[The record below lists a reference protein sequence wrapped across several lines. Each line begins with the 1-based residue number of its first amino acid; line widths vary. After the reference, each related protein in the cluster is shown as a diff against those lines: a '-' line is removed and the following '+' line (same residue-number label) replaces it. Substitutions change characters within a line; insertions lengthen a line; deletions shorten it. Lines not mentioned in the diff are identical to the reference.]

1 MSKISFIFNFF
12 DEISRKVPP
21 GKVVL
26 DRQNQLAPA
35 RQVLINRAYQELA

>member
-21 GKVVL
+21 GSESMTGK
-26 DRQNQLAPA
+26 
-35 RQVLINRAYQELA
+35 INSHQHAKS